1 MDILIPAALERQLTS
16 VNAGSVRA
24 RIVAEAANAPT
35 TPEADDIFKEQGV
48 FVVPDILANA
58 GGVIASYFE
67 WVQNTQKLFWSE
79 EDINNKLDSVMTRA
93 FRDVLAVSTDSGV
106 LMRTAAYM
114 LASGAGSHR
123 EAGAGASSPD
133 ARADAVKRERGSNM
147 DAYQILRVDLT
158 AGTTEREDVPAPLIQ
173 EFVGGKGLA
182 AHYLSQRA
190 ARPEPTLSA
199 RRTCSSS

>member
-1 MDILIPAALERQLTS
+1 MDILIPAALEKQLTS
-16 VNAGSVRA
+16 VNARSVRA

-93 FRDVLAVSTDSGV
+93 FKDVLAISTDSGV

-114 LASGAGSHR
+114 LALERVAT
-123 EAGAGASSPD
+123 A
-133 ARADAVKRERGSNM
+133 KRVRG
-147 DAYQILRVDLT
+147 VF
-158 AGTTEREDVPAPLIQ
+158 P
-173 EFVGGKGLA
+173 
-182 AHYLSQRA
+182 
-190 ARPEPTLSA
+190 
-199 RRTCSSS
+199 